1 MNLYF
6 SLFLRIGRV
15 FFKLSECQSG
25 NKTAGR
31 PDEQDNRLCFNQLK
45 TKSFGSLVSTSTT
58 SSTPTVTI
66 TARATFTS
74 FTVIF

>member
-31 PDEQDNRLCFNQLK
+31 PDEQDNRLRFNQLQRNR
-45 TKSFGSLVSTSTT
+45 L
-58 SSTPTVTI
+58 I
-66 TARATFTS
+66 A
-74 FTVIF
+74 